1 MTLTDVSSLTR
12 RRLLGA
18 GAALAATVALPSGVQ
33 AQAARFR
40 RWEITDPAMPPRVLA
55 SYKAGITAMLALPPT
70 DPRNWYRNAMVHLF
84 DCPHGNWWFL
94 DWHRA
99 YLGWLETTLR
109 DLSGDPDFA
118 LPYWDWTKTPSVP
131 QAMFDGVLD
140 PNNAGFIPTF
150 DEFSTQFQPVVT
162 NLYGAFSQDQLGV
175 LSDRGIATAGDFM
188 NSLQQAFFDQPNARG
203 LTATNPDLDSDTKV
217 AVSLPTIRQS
227 LRTTLFAGGGGPN
240 DPAGFA
246 SAKAS
251 NHSDGSTKGILES
264 QPHDNVHGAMGGG
277 GGAFMVQFYSPVDP
291 IFFLHHGNLDR
302 LWDVWTRRQTALGR
316 PTLPQGP
323 DLDAWSNEEFRFFS
337 NSQSQPVT
345 QTKAGSYA
353 STSVF
358 GYDYS
363 PGSGEDQVPVA
374 GPAVASTPQVFSG
387 AVVSERIGLARAA
400 GGTVR
405 VPASALQA
413 APADAGPRVAE
424 ITLNLTHEDLG
435 RRFRVLVSPTPGA
448 APVAAG
454 AITIFGH
461 PHHGPVTFTV
471 PLPNNLAPA
480 GGTGE
485 VPLDIRVVPIGNSA
499 RPTLAAGAAP
509 TAPLVSSIKV
519 RTD

>member
-1 MTLTDVSSLTR
+1 MMQADVSSLTR

-18 GAALAATVALPSGVQ
+18 GAALAATAMLPSGAR
-33 AQAARFR
+33 AQGAQFR

-55 SYKAGITAMLALPPT
+55 SYKTGISKMLALPPT

-94 DWHRA
+94 VWHRA

-140 PNNAGFIPTF
+140 PNNSGFIPTF
-150 DEFSTQFQPVVT
+150 DEFSAQFRPVVT
-162 NLYGAFSQDQLGV
+162 TLYASFSQDQLGV
-175 LSDRGIATAGDFM
+175 LNDRGIATADDFM
-188 NSLQQAFFDQPNARG
+188 NLLPQVFFDQPSARG
-203 LTATNPDLDSDTKV
+203 LTATNPDLDSDTRV
-217 AVSLPTIRQS
+217 AVSLPTIRSS
-227 LRTTLFAGGGGPN
+227 LRTTQFAGDGGPN

-246 SAKAS
+246 SAKAP
-251 NHSDGSTKGILES
+251 NHSAGSTKGILES

-323 DLDAWSNEEFRFFS
+323 DLDAWSNEQFRFFS
-337 NSQSQPVT
+337 NAQSQPVT
-345 QTKAGSYA
+345 QTNAGSYA
-353 STSVF
+353 LPSVF

-363 PGSGEDQVPVA
+363 PGSGEDQVPAA
-374 GPAVASTPQVFSG
+374 GPVIASNPQVFSG
-387 AVVSERIGLARAA
+387 AVLSERVGSSRAA

-413 APADAGPRVAE
+413 ARADAGPRVAE

-435 RRFRVLVSPTPGA
+435 RRFRVLVSPTPGV
-448 APVAAG
+448 APLAAG

-471 PLPNNLAPA
+471 PLPNNLPA
-480 GGTGE
+480 AGTTGE
-485 VPLDIRVVPIGNSA
+485 VSLDIRVVPIGNSV
-499 RPTLAAGAAP
+499 RPALAAGAAP
-509 TAPLVSSIKV
+509 TAPLVSGIKV